1 MVNTFLEIIL
11 LKSLL
16 LDVIMK
22 SAVMSL
28 KGFKKKSTTVLVAN
42 HLFVSDV
49 VNETLNTISP

>member
-1 MVNTFLEIIL
+1 
-11 LKSLL
+11 
-16 LDVIMK
+16 MK